1 MNKQVAWWRKFGKP
15 EYGGELVI
23 RANWNIEDFDPHIRG
38 PYGNIYAAWMETLT
52 SDDWTLDPE
61 IFDYKTHWRPIQYL
75 KGCLAKNW
83 EFTNSNTYVFHLRK
97 GVRWQDIPPANGREF
112 TAEDVVFHYN
122 RLRRFGEGC
131 LQPLPLGSNEFKDLY
146 SVTAVDKYT
155 AVFKWNIS
163 NPAQITNALHQIGV
177 SQFIENPEAVREW
190 GNLTDWHHAIGTGA
204 FILKDFVSG
213 VSATMVK
220 NPNYWGYDERY
231 HKNKLPYIDRVKY
244 LIIPDEAEAIGAM
257 RAGQIDIIDHISP
270 IKAHAIKATN
280 PEILMMAHPDSNA
293 LSIEP
298 RNDVVPFNDIRVRK
312 AMQMAIDLPT
322 ISQSHYQGIVDP
334 YPCTLTSRYMTGWGF
349 PYEEWPQD
357 LKDEYTYNPRSAKEL
372 LSQAGYPNGFKTN
385 VVVGTDAEMGLLG
398 IIKTYFAAVG
408 IDMEIRTV
416 ENTEWLDFVKKEHK
430 HDQLAH
436 RTGGSP
442 LGHTSAPIHDLAQF
456 RKGSPN
462 NWAMVEDNSFD
473 SFLSMALKAT
483 SLNKMKEIIRGAN
496 EYVARQHF
504 TISLLHP
511 AAYSL
516 SQPWVKGFNAQFGS
530 AWAHAGGPS
539 RSSFYLSRFWIDHDR
554 KKGTN
559 I

>member
-1 MNKQVAWWRKFGKP
+1 
-15 EYGGELVI
+15 
-23 RANWNIEDFDPHIRG
+23 
-38 PYGNIYAAWMETLT
+38 
-52 SDDWTLDPE
+52 
-61 IFDYKTHWRPIQYL
+61 
-75 KGCLAKNW
+75 
-83 EFTNSNTYVFHLRK
+83 
-97 GVRWQDIPPANGREF
+97 
-112 TAEDVVFHYN
+112 
-122 RLRRFGEGC
+122 
-131 LQPLPLGSNEFKDLY
+131 
-146 SVTAVDKYT
+146 
-155 AVFKWNIS
+155 
-163 NPAQITNALHQIGV
+163 
-177 SQFIENPEAVREW
+177 
-190 GNLTDWHHAIGTGA
+190 
-204 FILKDFVSG
+204 
-213 VSATMVK
+213 
-220 NPNYWGYDERY
+220 
-231 HKNKLPYIDRVKY
+231 
-244 LIIPDEAEAIGAM
+244 
-257 RAGQIDIIDHISP
+257 
-270 IKAHAIKATN
+270 
-280 PEILMMAHPDSNA
+280 
-293 LSIEP
+293 
-298 RNDVVPFNDIRVRK
+298 
-312 AMQMAIDLPT
+312 
-322 ISQSHYQGIVDP
+322 
-334 YPCTLTSRYMTGWGF
+334 MTGWGF